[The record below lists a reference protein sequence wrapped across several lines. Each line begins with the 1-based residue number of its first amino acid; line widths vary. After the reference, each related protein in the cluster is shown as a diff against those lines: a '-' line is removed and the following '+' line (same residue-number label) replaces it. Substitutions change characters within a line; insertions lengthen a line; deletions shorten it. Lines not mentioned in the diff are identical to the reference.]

1 MSDLYSNP
9 DPDFAVATLARALRE
24 LLITFVS
31 AAPERDADGGG
42 HASWWLVLRP
52 ADGGRYDV
60 PAVVAAPA
68 VTVSVDADSTR
79 IEVTH
84 PVGEETYR
92 PDDGA
97 AGVIV
102 AGSPYAVRVP
112 AGSVRILTRLVMDL
126 WQQEQQSAHPRGR
139 CQLCGKGR
147 ALSIWRPTP
156 CATPSA
162 CRTAAAAPITPPGP
176 RSDDHIPGVRFRLD
190 CTHFTAPSH

>member
-9 DPDFAVATLARALRE
+9 DPEFAVATLGRALRE
-24 LLITFVS
+24 LLATFIS
-31 AAPERDADGGG
+31 ASPEQAVADGE

-52 ADGGRYDV
+52 ADDGQCGGRDDV
-60 PAVVAAPA
+60 PAAAAAPT

-84 PVGEETYR
+84 PAGEEAYR
-92 PDDGA
+92 LDGGP

-102 AGSPYAVRVP
+102 AGSPYAVRLP

-126 WQQEQQSAHPRGR
+126 WHHEQQSAHPRGR

-147 ALSIWRPTP
+147 PLSIWRP
-156 CATPSA
+156 
-162 CRTAAAAPITPPGP
+162 R
-176 RSDDHIPGVRFRLD
+176 
-190 CTHFTAPSH
+190 